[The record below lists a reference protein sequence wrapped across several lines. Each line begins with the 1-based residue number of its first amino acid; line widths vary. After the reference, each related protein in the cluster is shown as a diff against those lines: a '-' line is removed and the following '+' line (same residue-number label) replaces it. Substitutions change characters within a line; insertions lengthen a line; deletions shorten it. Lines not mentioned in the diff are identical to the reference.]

1 MTRTN
6 RSPWMRSRRRE
17 GGRRRTS
24 IGAWRWLAALWL
36 ATWAW
41 GVQAQTIDD
50 VQLVAQGDD
59 MVARV
64 TFNATVHYLQLTP
77 ATTASL
83 YQLTWELV
91 AGDESV
97 INQSTDESKRVA
109 AQDAVPEF
117 TLTYPAA
124 MGRRTKQ
131 LTLQLSAAVPVAARQ
146 GPSSHAIDIVFVG
159 LAAKTPRAAAGS
171 GGAASGPAPAE
182 APIEGPRVPSEIAPT
197 AAPVIATPAIETQAA
212 EFMERARVALGAR
225 ANEEA
230 VTQLNQLLLL
240 PPNSLSQQ
248 AQELVGVAWE
258 RIGDADRAR
267 TEYALYLKLYPDGE
281 GAQRV
286 RQRLASL
293 AGGPAAPVAAEAG
306 TAPVAGEARAAAP
319 ARNRFNGN
327 IAQYYYGGKARSQ
340 SLVNLPAGID
350 QSTLTKTTESAIVTS
365 VDLGARYE
373 GTDSDTRMV
382 VRGTNS
388 INLGSQSHA
397 QSLLSAAYVDYKR
410 KESGMAVR
418 VGRQSAIGGGLLG
431 LFDGASLAYPITQ
444 GWKVDVM
451 GGAPSNALVNAPQ
464 ERLGAAMVEAD
475 GLWEHWGGDAYVID
489 QTTQGIANRR
499 AMGTEVRYSD
509 DLFSV
514 YSLLDYDLLFHK
526 INAVSLQGSVQA
538 PGQTTITLL
547 VDSRNAPSLE
557 MTNALISTGA
567 SSLKQLLQTQTLA
580 QIRNDALATTARA
593 RQALLSLSRPLGQK
607 WQLAFDLRYSDIG
620 APPAVGN
627 FDATPATGA
636 QYGATLQVTGSNL
649 YSTRDISNF
658 NISVI
663 DAPTF
668 KGEQLS
674 YGNLTGFQGNDF
686 TLEPT
691 ITYYTQ
697 HDDMDVHLHRTGL
710 GLRGNYRLSRRA
722 SFLGEGLFEH
732 SRTVGP
738 LNHDTTNAIFFYVG
752 YRYELF

>member
-1 MTRTN
+1 MNRPNGSPSTRA
-6 RSPWMRSRRRE
+6 RRLDG
-17 GGRRRTS
+17 GGRRESRR
-24 IGAWRWLAALWL
+24 AWRWLAGLCL

-41 GVQAQTIDD
+41 TVQAQTIDD
-50 VQLVAQGDD
+50 VQLLDQGDD
-59 MVARV
+59 VVARV

-91 AGDESV
+91 AADESV
-97 INQSTDESKRVA
+97 VNQSTDESKRIA
-109 AQDAVPEF
+109 GQGAVPEF
-117 TLTYPAA
+117 TLTYAVA
-124 MGRRTKQ
+124 KGRRTKQ
-131 LTLQLSAAVPVAARQ
+131 LTLQLDAAVPVSARQ
-146 GPSSHAIDIVFVG
+146 GPSTHAIDIVFVG
-159 LAAKTPRAAAGS
+159 QAAKAPRTAEAGAVPASAA
-171 GGAASGPAPAE
+171 APAE
-182 APIEGPRVPSEIAPT
+182 ASADG
-197 AAPVIATPAIETQAA
+197 AAPVAGDGAAAPVAASPAIETQAV
-212 EFMERARVALGAR
+212 ELMQRARAALGAH
-225 ANEEA
+225 ANEDA
-230 VTQLNQLLLL
+230 VAQLNQLLLL
-240 PPNSLSQQ
+240 PPNSQSQQ

-258 RIGDADRAR
+258 RIGNAERAR
-267 TEYALYLKLYPDGE
+267 TEYALYLKLYPEGE

-293 AGGPAAPVAAEAG
+293 AGEPAAPVAAEAG
-306 TAPVAGEARAAAP
+306 AAPVAGEARATAT

-350 QSTLTKTTESAIVTS
+350 QSTLTNTTESAIVTS

-410 KESGMAVR
+410 NESGMAVR
-418 VGRQSAIGGGLLG
+418 LGRQSAIGGGLLG
-431 LFDGASLAYPITQ
+431 LFDGASLAYPVTP

-451 GGAPSNALVNAPQ
+451 GGAPTNALVNAPQ
-464 ERLGAAMVEAD
+464 ERLAAAMVEAD
-475 GLWEHWGGDAYVID
+475 GLLDHWGGDAYVID

-509 DLFSV
+509 DTFSI

-526 INAVSLQGSVQA
+526 INAVSLQGSAQA
-538 PGQTTITLL
+538 PGQTTVTLL

-567 SSLKQLLQTQTLA
+567 SSLKQLLLGQSLA

-607 WQLAFDLRYSDIG
+607 WQLALDLRYSDIG
-620 APPAVGN
+620 ATPAVGN

-636 QYGATLQVTGSNL
+636 QYGATLQLTGSNL
-649 YSTRDISNF
+649 YSARDISNF
-658 NISVI
+658 NISVL

-674 YGNLTGFQGNDF
+674 YGNLTGFHGNDF

-697 HDDMDVHLHRTGL
+697 HDNMDVHLHRAGL
-710 GLRGNYRLSRRA
+710 GLRSNFRLSPRA
-722 SFLGEGLFEH
+722 SLLGEGLFEH